1 MPQGVGVQV
10 PPPAPN
16 GNGCEKMQVTELS
29 TAGLKRQFKIVVP
42 AGDLSSK
49 VEERLQ
55 ELAKTAQMPG
65 FRPGKVPVSLL
76 KKQYGQALF
85 GEAVEQMVNSGT
97 AKAIE
102 DRGLRPAL
110 QPRVDLKQL
119 EEGKDVEFEVAI
131 EVLPEIGKLD
141 FSEIEL
147 ERLKATVPDKDVDEA
162 LDRIA
167 KANREQRPVD
177 PARPAQKGDAIKI
190 DFVGS
195 VDGVEFPGGAAQDYT
210 LELGSG
216 SFIPG
221 FEDQLVGAEVG
232 QTTDVKVT
240 FPADYGNAELAGKD
254 AVFKCTVKEIR
265 EFVDAP
271 ADDELAK
278 KNNFENLEAM
288 RKAVAERIEQ
298 DYVRI
303 SRSLIKRQLLD
314 KLADTHK
321 FEVPEGLVE
330 SEFNAIWQRIE
341 EAKKRGEKIEDDE
354 EKMRQEYREIA
365 ERRVR
370 LGLLLADVGRSN
382 SIEVTPEELNQAVM
396 REAMR
401 YPGQERQVLEFYG
414 KNAEL
419 KEQLRAPIFEEKTV
433 DFILELAKVA
443 ENAVTPEELLKAAR
457 QAEEGDEAAEG
468 EAAAS

>member
-1 MPQGVGVQV
+1 
-10 PPPAPN
+10 
-16 GNGCEKMQVTELS
+16 MQVTELP
-29 TAGLKRQFKIVVP
+29 ADGLKRQFKIVVP
-42 AGDLSSK
+42 AGDLSAK
-49 VEERLQ
+49 VDERLA
-55 ELAKTAQMPG
+55 ELAQTAQLPG
-65 FRPGKVPVSLL
+65 FRKGKVPVGLL
-76 KKQYGQALF
+76 KKQYGQALY
-85 GEAVEQMVNSGT
+85 GEALEQAVNQST

-110 QPRVDLKQL
+110 QPRVDLKEL
-119 EEGKDVEFEVAI
+119 AEGKDVEFEVAV

-141 FSEIEL
+141 FSSIEL
-147 ERLKATVPDKDVDEA
+147 ERLKAEVPTKDVEDA

-167 KANREQRPVD
+167 KANREQKPVD
-177 PARPAQKGDAIKI
+177 PPRPAQKGDALKL

-195 VDGVEFPGGAAQDYT
+195 VDGVEFPGGKAEDYV

-221 FEDQLVGAEVG
+221 FEDQLIGAEVDKSL
-232 QTTDVKVT
+232 DVKVT
-240 FPADYGNAELAGKD
+240 FPADYGNAELAGKE

-265 EFVDAP
+265 EFVDKP

-288 RKAVAERIEQ
+288 RKAVSDRIGQ
-298 DYVRI
+298 DYAQV
-303 SRSLIKRQLLD
+303 SRSMIKRQLLD
-314 KLADTHK
+314 KLADSHK
-321 FEVPEGLVE
+321 FAVPEGLVE
-330 SEFNAIWQRIE
+330 GEFNAIWQRVE
-341 EAKKRGEKIEDDE
+341 EAKKNGEKLEDDE
-354 EKMRQEYREIA
+354 EKMRKEYREIA
-365 ERRVR
+365 ERRIR

-382 SIEVTPEELNQAVM
+382 SIDVTPEELNQAVM

-433 DFILELAKVA
+433 DFILELAKVN
-443 ENAVTPEELLKAAR
+443 EKSVTPEELLKAAR
-457 QAEEGDEAAEG
+457 EVEEEKPAQPAAN
-468 EAAAS
+468 

>member
-1 MPQGVGVQV
+1 ME
-10 PPPAPN
+10 
-16 GNGCEKMQVTELS
+16 EKTMQVTELP
-29 TAGLKRQFKIVVP
+29 ADGLKRQFKIVVP
-42 AGDLSSK
+42 AGDLSAK
-49 VEERLQ
+49 VDERLA
-55 ELAKTAQMPG
+55 EMARTAQMPG
-65 FRPGKVPVSLL
+65 FRAGKVPVGLL

-85 GEAVEQMVNSGT
+85 GEAVEQAVNSST

-102 DRGLRPAL
+102 DRGLKPAL

-141 FSEIEL
+141 FSGVEL
-147 ERLKATVPDKDVDEA
+147 ERLKASVPDKDVDEA
-162 LDRIA
+162 IERIA
-167 KANREQRPVD
+167 KANREQNPVE
-177 PARPAQKGDAIKI
+177 PPRPAQKGDAMKL

-195 VDGVEFPGGAAQDYT
+195 VDGKEFPGGAAQNYT
-210 LELGSG
+210 LEIGSG

-221 FEDQLVGAEVG
+221 FEDQLIGAEVG
-232 QTTDVKVT
+232 KEVDVKVT
-240 FPADYGNAELAGKD
+240 FPADYGAPELAGKD
-254 AVFKCTVKEIR
+254 AVFKCTIKEMH
-265 EFVDAP
+265 EFVDKP

-278 KNNFENLEAM
+278 KNNFESLEAM
-288 RKAVAERIEQ
+288 RKAVAERIGQ
-298 DYVRI
+298 DYARI
-303 SRSLIKRQLLD
+303 SRSMIKRQLLD
-314 KLADTHK
+314 KLADAHK
-321 FEVPEGLVE
+321 FAVPEGLVE

-341 EAKKRGEKIEDDE
+341 EAKKGGQKLEDDE
-354 EKMRQEYREIA
+354 EKMRKEYRDIA

-382 SIEVTPEELNQAVM
+382 AIDVTPEELNQAVM

-443 ENAVTPEELLKAAR
+443 DKAVTPEELLKAAR
-457 QAEEGDEAAEG
+457 EAEEADEEKPAEAATN
-468 EAAAS
+468 

>member
-1 MPQGVGVQV
+1 
-10 PPPAPN
+10 
-16 GNGCEKMQVTELS
+16 MQVTEL
-29 TAGLKRQFKIVVP
+29 AADGLKRQFKIVVP
-42 AGDLSSK
+42 AGDLTAK
-49 VEERLQ
+49 VDERLV
-55 ELAKTAQMPG
+55 EMARTAQMPG
-65 FRPGKVPVSLL
+65 FRPGKVPVGLL
-76 KKQYGQALF
+76 KKQYGPALF
-85 GEAVEQMVNSGT
+85 GEAVEQAVNSST

-102 DRGLRPAL
+102 DRGLKPAL

-141 FSEIEL
+141 FSDIEL
-147 ERLKATVPDKDVDEA
+147 ERLKAVVPDKDVDEA
-162 LDRIA
+162 IERIA
-167 KANREQRPVD
+167 KANREQKPVD
-177 PARPAQKGDAIKI
+177 PPRPAQKGDAIKL

-195 VDGVEFPGGAAQDYT
+195 VDGTEFPGGAAQDYT
-210 LELGSG
+210 LELGSA

-221 FEDQLVGAEVG
+221 FEDQLIGAEVG
-232 QTTDVKVT
+232 KPVDVKVT
-240 FPADYGNAELAGKD
+240 FPADYGNTELAGKE
-254 AVFKCTVKEIR
+254 AVFKCTIKEIH
-265 EFVDAP
+265 EFVDKP
-271 ADDELAK
+271 TDDELAK

-288 RKAVAERIEQ
+288 RKAVGERIGQ
-298 DYVRI
+298 DYARI
-303 SRSLIKRQLLD
+303 SRSMIKRQLLD

-321 FEVPEGLVE
+321 FAVPDGLVE
-330 SEFNAIWQRIE
+330 GEFNAIWQRIE
-341 EAKKRGEKIEDDE
+341 EAKKSGEKLEDDE
-354 EKMRQEYREIA
+354 DKMRKEYRDIA

-443 ENAVTPEELLKAAR
+443 DKPVTPEELLKAAR
-457 QAEEGDEAAEG
+457 EAEEKDDEKPAEAATN
-468 EAAAS
+468 

>member
-1 MPQGVGVQV
+1 
-10 PPPAPN
+10 
-16 GNGCEKMQVTELS
+16 MQVTELP
-29 TAGLKRQFKIVVP
+29 AEGLKRQFKIVVP
-42 AGDLSSK
+42 AGDLSAK
-49 VEERLQ
+49 VDERLA
-55 ELAKTAQMPG
+55 EMARTAQMPG
-65 FRPGKVPVSLL
+65 FRAGKVPVGLL

-85 GEAVEQMVNSGT
+85 GEAVEQAVNSST

-102 DRGLRPAL
+102 DRGLKPAM

-119 EEGKDVEFEVAI
+119 EEGKDVEFEVAL

-141 FSEIEL
+141 FSEVEL
-147 ERLKATVPDKDVDEA
+147 ERLKASVPDKDVDEA
-162 LDRIA
+162 IDRIA
-167 KANREQRPVD
+167 KANREQKPVD
-177 PARPAQKGDAIKI
+177 PPRPAQKGDAVKL

-195 VDGVEFPGGAAQDYT
+195 VDGKEFPGGAAQDYT
-210 LELGSG
+210 LEIGSG

-221 FEDQLVGAEVG
+221 FEDQLIGAEVG
-232 QTTDVKVT
+232 KEVDVNVT
-240 FPADYGNAELAGKD
+240 FPAEYGAPELAGKN
-254 AVFKCTVKEIR
+254 AVFKCTIKEIL
-265 EFVDAP
+265 EFVDKP

-288 RKAVAERIEQ
+288 RKAVADRIGQ
-298 DYVRI
+298 DYARI
-303 SRSLIKRQLLD
+303 SRSMIKRQLLD
-314 KLADTHK
+314 KLADAHK
-321 FEVPEGLVE
+321 FAVPDGLVE

-341 EAKKRGEKIEDDE
+341 EAKKGGQKLEDDE
-354 EKMRQEYREIA
+354 EKMRKEYRDIA

-382 SIEVTPEELNQAVM
+382 SIDVTPEELNQAVM

-443 ENAVTPEELLKAAR
+443 EKPVTPEELLEAAR
-457 QAEEGDEAAEG
+457 KAEEADEEKPAEAATN
-468 EAAAS
+468 

>member
-1 MPQGVGVQV
+1 
-10 PPPAPN
+10 
-16 GNGCEKMQVTELS
+16 MQVTELP
-29 TAGLKRQFKIVVP
+29 ADGLKRQFKIVVP
-42 AGDLSSK
+42 AGDLSAK
-49 VEERLQ
+49 VDERLA
-55 ELAKTAQMPG
+55 ELAQTAQLPG
-65 FRPGKVPVSLL
+65 FRKGKVPVGLL
-76 KKQYGQALF
+76 KKQYGQALY
-85 GEAVEQMVNSGT
+85 GEALEQAVNQST

-110 QPRVDLKQL
+110 QPRVDLKEL
-119 EEGKDVEFEVAI
+119 SEGKDVEFEVAV

-141 FSEIEL
+141 FSGIEL
-147 ERLKATVPDKDVDEA
+147 ERLKAEVPAKDVDDA

-167 KANREQRPVD
+167 KANREQKPVG
-177 PARPAQKGDAIKI
+177 PPRPAQKGDALKL

-195 VDGVEFPGGAAQDYT
+195 VDGVEFPGGKAEDYV

-221 FEDQLVGAEVG
+221 FEDQLIGAEVDKPL
-232 QTTDVKVT
+232 DVKVT
-240 FPADYGNAELAGKD
+240 FPADYGNAELAGKE

-265 EFVDAP
+265 EFVDKP

-288 RKAVAERIEQ
+288 RKALSDRIGQ
-298 DYVRI
+298 DYAQV
-303 SRSLIKRQLLD
+303 SRSMIKRQLLD
-314 KLADTHK
+314 KLADSHK
-321 FEVPEGLVE
+321 FAVPEGLVE
-330 SEFNAIWQRIE
+330 GEFNAIWQRVE
-341 EAKKRGEKIEDDE
+341 EAKKNGEKLEDDE
-354 EKMRQEYREIA
+354 DKMRNEYREIA
-365 ERRVR
+365 ERRIR

-382 SIEVTPEELNQAVM
+382 SIDVTPEELNQAVM

-433 DFILELAKVA
+433 DFILELAKVN
-443 ENAVTPEELLKAAR
+443 EKSVTPEELLKAAR
-457 QAEEGDEAAEG
+457 EAEEDKPAQPAAN
-468 EAAAS
+468 

>member
-1 MPQGVGVQV
+1 
-10 PPPAPN
+10 
-16 GNGCEKMQVTELS
+16 MQVTELP
-29 TAGLKRQFKIVVP
+29 AEGLKRQFKIVVP
-42 AGDLSSK
+42 AGDLAAQVDS
-49 VEERLQ
+49 RLADM
-55 ELAKTAQMPG
+55 AKTAQMPG
-65 FRPGKVPVSLL
+65 FRQGKVPVGLL

-85 GEAVEQMVNSGT
+85 GEALEQAVNTST

-102 DRGLRPAL
+102 DRGLKPAL
-110 QPRVDLKQL
+110 QPRIDLKQL

-141 FSEIEL
+141 FSEVSL
-147 ERLKATVPDKDVDEA
+147 ERLKAVVPDSDIEEA
-162 LDRIA
+162 VSRIA
-167 KANREQRPVD
+167 KANREQKPVD
-177 PARPAQKGDAIKI
+177 PPRPAQKGDALKI

-232 QTTDVKVT
+232 KDVEVKVT

-254 AVFKCTVKEIR
+254 AVFKCTIKEVR
-265 EFVDAP
+265 ELVDRP
-271 ADDELAK
+271 IDDELAK
-278 KNNFENLEAM
+278 ANNFESLEAM
-288 RKAVAERIEQ
+288 RKAVADRIGQ
-298 DYVRI
+298 DYARI
-303 SRSLIKRQLLD
+303 SRSMIKRQLLD
-314 KLADTHK
+314 KLAETHK

-330 SEFNAIWQRIE
+330 GEFNAIWQRVE
-341 EAKKRGEKIEDDE
+341 EARKGGQKFEEDE
-354 EKMRQEYREIA
+354 EKMRKEYRDIA

-382 SIEVTPEELNQAVM
+382 GIDVTPEELNQAVV

-401 YPGQERQVLEFYG
+401 YSGQERQVMEFYT
-414 KNAEL
+414 KNTEI

-433 DFILELAKVA
+433 DFILELAKVD
-443 ENAVTPEELLKAAR
+443 EKPVTPEELVKAAR
-457 QAEEGDEAAEG
+457 EAEEDKSVQDGPTEEA
-468 EAAAS
+468 EAN